1 MTKVIDIIRAEHQDG
16 DVGIE
21 IEMEGENLP
30 KRGTALWHVEHDGSL
45 RGEDNAEYVLRKP
58 VPFADVE
65 LALEEIVEDLSDSTL
80 LPSTRTG
87 VHVHVNVQQLDLVQL
102 ATFITLYLV
111 VEDLLLEAAGEH
123 RQSNLFCL
131 KGCEAE
137 YMVQH
142 AAKFFETGDLDYI
155 ANDSIRYSGINLAA
169 IAKYGSVEFRS
180 LRTPDDIMSIAKWVR
195 AFKNMKDLS
204 VERYKNP
211 IDVLTGFS
219 EFDGVLFLERVLPEY
234 AKELMQV
241 DGWESKLKRGMRSAQ
256 DLAFSQDWTNVTAR
270 EVNRPAPPA
279 PPIDMKNFVPEDH
292 DDLMALI
299 ERYNHIP
306 RDHIIEVYLNKGRG

>member
-1 MTKVIDIIRAEHQDG
+1 
-16 DVGIE
+16 
-21 IEMEGENLP
+21 
-30 KRGTALWHVEHDGSL
+30 
-45 RGEDNAEYVLRKP
+45 
-58 VPFADVE
+58 
-65 LALEEIVEDLSDSTL
+65 
-80 LPSTRTG
+80 
-87 VHVHVNVQQLDLVQL
+87 
-102 ATFITLYLV
+102 
-111 VEDLLLEAAGEH
+111 
-123 RQSNLFCL
+123 
-131 KGCEAE
+131 
-137 YMVQH
+137 
-142 AAKFFETGDLDYI
+142 
-155 ANDSIRYSGINLAA
+155 
-169 IAKYGSVEFRS
+169 
-180 LRTPDDIMSIAKWVR
+180 
-195 AFKNMKDLS
+195 MKDLS

-279 PPIDMKNFVPEDH
+279 PPIDMENFVPEDH

-299 ERYNHIP
+299 ERYKHIP